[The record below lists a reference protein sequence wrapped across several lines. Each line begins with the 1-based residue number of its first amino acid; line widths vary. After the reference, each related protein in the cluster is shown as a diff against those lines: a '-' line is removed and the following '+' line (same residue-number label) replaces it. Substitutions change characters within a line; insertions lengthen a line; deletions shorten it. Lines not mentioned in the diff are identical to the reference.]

1 MTIHL
6 VPKTDIHL
14 MSVLNP
20 KETAK
25 KKIENY
31 MPVYLV
37 NITKFLR
44 KYLQTDFSNRSKSC
58 QIKFGSSQSYR
69 DS

>member
-25 KKIENY
+25 KIENY

-37 NITKFLR
+37 NISTKFLR